1 MANSIGDDIAPDG
14 TPIPDIPETFLAF
27 RTWRISPS
35 GLLLS
40 INPPSLTGK
49 AGGVQ
54 QGPTKRVSYM
64 RIHQAFAADG
74 ADGWPIGRAL
84 RAHCGI
90 QGPGA
95 EANEDHG
102 PIPAKECSCGVY
114 ATTSIKVVNQY
125 LGTEQVNGAYV
136 RGPILGIV
144 ELGGK
149 VWPATQGF
157 RAEYARVAAIIEL
170 DPAYTLTRGQLLAIA
185 AHYRVPLVADKS
197 KNPEDYRSD
206 IEELPPITSDTTENL
221 DDELAA
227 LLDSMKGDDEDD
239 KGEDDD

>member
-27 RTWRISPS
+27 RTWRLSDS
-35 GLLLS
+35 GMLLS

-49 AGGVQ
+49 AGGSATSVHRKV
-54 QGPTKRVSYM
+54 GY
-64 RIHQAFAADG
+64 IHRAFAADG
-74 ADGWPIGRAL
+74 GDGWPIGRAL
-84 RAHCGI
+84 RASCGV

-102 PIPAKECSCGVY
+102 QIPAKECSCGVY
-114 ATTSIKVVNQY
+114 ATTSIKVINQY

-136 RGPILGIV
+136 RGPVLGIV

-170 DPAYTLTRGQLLAIA
+170 DPAYTLPRGRLLHIA
-185 AHYRVPLVADKS
+185 AHYHVPLVPDMS
-197 KNPEDYRSD
+197 KNPEDYREAISG
-206 IEELPPITSDTTENL
+206 LPPITSESSVGDEAEEFL
-221 DDELAA
+221 ASLLGGDD
-227 LLDSMKGDDEDD
+227 DKDEDD
-239 KGEDDD
+239 DD